1 MFPTLA
7 SSFRRAALVAG
18 LLAVAGLNGQQ
29 ANGAGTAPFPA
40 QIAGARK
47 VFISNAG
54 ADVAALAIFKRA
66 GEPDQA
72 YNRFYSAMQT
82 WGRYEIVATPE
93 EADLVLEIG
102 FRAPMYYN
110 GTLAIY
116 EPQFELKIIEAK
128 THFLLWTLAE
138 PVEGAFRKA
147 TWLKNFDQGLDA
159 LMKDAKRIS
168 GPASTGGEAPKK

>member
-1 MFPTLA
+1 MFSYLG
-7 SSFRRAALVAG
+7 SRIGYVALVAA
-18 LLAVAGLNGQQ
+18 LLAVPALNAQQ
-29 ANGAGTAPFPA
+29 ASRAGAAPLPA
-40 QIAGARK
+40 QIAAARK

-54 ADVAALAIFKRA
+54 ADVAALEIFKRA

-72 YNRFYSAMQT
+72 YNHFYSAMQA
-82 WGRYEIVATPE
+82 WGRYEIVSTPG

-116 EPQFELKIIEAK
+116 EPQFELKIIDAK

-147 TWLKNFDQGLDA
+147 TWLKNFGQGLDA
-159 LMKDAKRIS
+159 LMNDAKQIS
-168 GPASTGGEAPKK
+168 GPSSANGEAPKK